1 MDADSLR
8 TKTFI
13 ETYRMMRS
21 KKRIPSLF
29 TDFDNSGTEN
39 WQPHTNE
46 NNIVLPQPKNTFLT
60 AYDPLESL

>member
-13 ETYRMMRS
+13 DTYRMMRAN
-21 KKRIPSLF
+21 KQIPRLF
-29 TDFDNSGTEN
+29 TDFDISETEN
-39 WQPHTNE
+39 LQPSTNE
-46 NNIVLPQPKNTFLT
+46 NRVVFPQPKNTFLT